1 MTAPIAKPKRQ
12 LVKHP
17 GATLRDYVLPGLGL
31 SVSQSARDLG
41 IARQTLHRILAGRA
55 PITPGMA
62 ARLGKFCGVSS
73 RFWLKQQC
81 EYNLHRAE
89 TEVGNALDHIRTHSL
104 AKHIMQ
110 KIGAVDD

>member
-1 MTAPIAKPKRQ
+1 
-12 LVKHP
+12 
-17 GATLRDYVLPGLGL
+17 VLPGLGL

-55 PITPGMA
+55 PITPDMA
-62 ARLGKFCGVSS
+62 ARLGKFCGVSP

-81 EYNLHRAE
+81 EYDLHRAE
-89 TEVGNALDHIRTHSL
+89 AGAGIALERVRAHAL
-104 AKHIMQ
+104 ARHIME